1 MDKYFPALLASLL
14 LANVPSALAGSQA
27 DLQVTGVIT
36 PKACIMGFSNDG
48 VIDHGKVTVRDLNQ
62 DRYTLLPL
70 NTLHLS
76 VQCEGSTL
84 FALTTIDNRPGTAVI
99 PNHHGLGTTPHDE
112 KLGSVSLGLSNPVAD
127 EAVARTIVSLD
138 GGTSWAAG
146 TQLGHLNLL
155 AAASTD
161 NTTRPMAVTRFDA
174 DVALYTRIARADGLT
189 LTDEV
194 PLDGHVTVEVR
205 YL

>member
-48 VIDHGKVTVRDLNQ
+48 VIDHGKVTVRDLNA
-62 DRYTLLPL
+62 DRHTLLPP

-84 FALTTIDNRPGTAVI
+84 FALTTIDNRHGTAVI

-112 KLGSVSLGLSNPVAD
+112 KLGSVSLALSNPVAD